1 MVEYHPLSGNDPTRL
16 QQFGKIKKA
25 FQASALYAGGICKG
39 DILIADVEEQQNV
52 DASEIHAVRL
62 SAKEVLASKRGDEF
76 IFPYTDGTVKLAGK
90 SHEVGTSIQT
100 RNRPDQGEEHQ
111 DELQGEADRPD
122 PAEQL

>member
-16 QQFGKIKKA
+16 HQFGKNQKA

-62 SAKEVLASKRGDEF
+62 NAKEVLASKRGDEVT
-76 IFPYTDGTVKLAGK
+76 FPYTDGTVKLARKGQ
-90 SHEVGTSIQT
+90 EVGHPFRLDPIKEKSIRMSFKEKRT
-100 RNRPDQGEEHQ
+100 D
-111 DELQGEADRPD
+111 PD